1 MLPSIMLYGQ
11 NTVRPVAREKE
22 REREREREREGRKKV
37 REGVGELPTEVKV
50 VKGRRK

>member
-1 MLPSIMLYGQ
+1 MAKTLYD
-11 NTVRPVAREKE
+11 RWPERKRE
-22 REREREREREGRKKV
+22 RERERERERDGRKKV

>member
-1 MLPSIMLYGQ
+1 MAKTLYD
-11 NTVRPVAREKE
+11 RWPERK
-22 REREREREREGRKKV
+22 RERERGREREGRKKV

>member
-1 MLPSIMLYGQ
+1 MAKTLYD
-11 NTVRPVAREKE
+11 RWPERK